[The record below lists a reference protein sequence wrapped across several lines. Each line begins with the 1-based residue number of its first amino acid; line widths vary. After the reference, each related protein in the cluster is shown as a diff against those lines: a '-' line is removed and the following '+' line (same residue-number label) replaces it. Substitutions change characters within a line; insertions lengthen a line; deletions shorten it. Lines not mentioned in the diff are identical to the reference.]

1 MDGTGGP
8 GDPRQ
13 ALSAIMV
20 AYQGGDE
27 MAFER
32 LYEELSGPLRAFL
45 CSLTRNVTR
54 ADDLLQE
61 TFFHV
66 HRARQTYDPSRSA
79 RAWVYAIA
87 HNVFLM
93 SCRSEKRR
101 GRHEGLADDELPDVP
116 VPAEAESFATK
127 DAVRKALG
135 RLSVDRREAVILHH
149 VQGMSFQ
156 EVGAVLGISTMAA
169 KLRSHRAMA
178 ELRGFLKKGT
188 SP

>member
-1 MDGTGGP
+1 MNGTSDR
-8 GDPRQ
+8 GDSRP
-13 ALSAIMV
+13 ALAELMV

-32 LYEELSGPLRAFL
+32 LYEELSGPVGAFL
-45 CSLTRNVTR
+45 RSLTRNAVR

-66 HRARQTYDPSRSA
+66 HRARRTYDPDRSA
-79 RAWVYAIA
+79 KAWVYAIA

-93 SCRSEKRR
+93 SCRSDKRR
-101 GRHEGLADDELPDVP
+101 GRHEELAEDELPDVP
-116 VPAEAESFATK
+116 VPAEAEAYATK

-149 VQGMSFQ
+149 VQGLSFQ
-156 EVGAVLGISTMAA
+156 EVGTVLGITTMAA
-169 KLRSHRAMA
+169 KLRSHRAMG
-178 ELRGFLKKGT
+178 ELREILKEGAAR
-188 SP
+188 

>member
-1 MDGTGGP
+1 MDEAT
-8 GDPRQ
+8 DRDDSRR
-13 ALSAIMV
+13 ALAALMA

-32 LYEELSGPLRAFL
+32 LYEELSGPVRAFL
-45 CSLTRNVTR
+45 RSLTRNAAR

-66 HRARQTYDPSRSA
+66 HRARRTYDPSRSA
-79 RAWVYAIA
+79 KAWVYAIA

-93 SCRSEKRR
+93 SCRTEKRR
-101 GRHEGLADDELPDVP
+101 GRHEELAQDELPDVP
-116 VPAEAESFATK
+116 VPAEAEAYATT

-149 VQGMSFQ
+149 VQGLSFQ
-156 EVGAVLGISTMAA
+156 EVGTVLGITAMAA
-169 KLRSHRAMA
+169 KLRSHRAMG
-178 ELRGFLKKGT
+178 ELREILKEGAT
-188 SP
+188 P

>member
-1 MDGTGGP
+1 MDAVGDRD
-8 GDPRQ
+8 DPRQ
-13 ALSAIMV
+13 ALANLMI

-32 LYEELSGPLRAFL
+32 LYEELSGPVRAFL
-45 CSLTRNVTR
+45 HSLTRNASR

-79 RAWVYAIA
+79 KAWVYAIA

-101 GRHEGLADDELPDVP
+101 GRHEELAEDELPDVP
-116 VPAEAESFATK
+116 VPAEAEAFATK

-149 VQGMSFQ
+149 VQGLSFQ
-156 EVGAVLGISTMAA
+156 EVGNVLGITTMAA
-169 KLRSHRAMA
+169 KLRSHRAMG
-178 ELRGFLKKGT
+178 ELRQILKEGAK
-188 SP
+188 P

>member
-1 MDGTGGP
+1 MDGA
-8 GDPRQ
+8 GDRDESRR
-13 ALSAIMV
+13 ALSTLMA

-32 LYEELSGPLRAFL
+32 LYEELSGPVRAFL
-45 CSLTRNVTR
+45 HSLTRNAAR

-79 RAWVYAIA
+79 KAWVYAIA

-93 SCRSEKRR
+93 YCRSEKRR
-101 GRHEGLADDELPDVP
+101 ARHEELAQDELPDVP
-116 VPAEAESFATK
+116 VPAEAEAYATK
-127 DAVRKALG
+127 DAIRKALG

-149 VQGMSFQ
+149 VQGLNFQ
-156 EVGAVLGISTMAA
+156 EVGTVLGITTMAA
-169 KLRSHRAMA
+169 KLRSHRAMG
-178 ELRGFLKKGT
+178 ELREILKEGAT
-188 SP
+188 P

>member
-1 MDGTGGP
+1 MDAVGDRD
-8 GDPRQ
+8 DPRQ
-13 ALSAIMV
+13 ALANLMI

-32 LYEELSGPLRAFL
+32 LYEELSGPVRAFL
-45 CSLTRNVTR
+45 HSLTRNASR

-79 RAWVYAIA
+79 KAWVYAIA

-101 GRHEGLADDELPDVP
+101 GRHEELAEDELPDVP
-116 VPAEAESFATK
+116 VPAEAEAFATK

-149 VQGMSFQ
+149 VQGLSFQ
-156 EVGAVLGISTMAA
+156 EVGTVLGITTMAA
-169 KLRSHRAMA
+169 KLRSHRAMG
-178 ELRGFLKKGT
+178 ELRGILEEGAAR
-188 SP
+188 

>member
-1 MDGTGGP
+1 MDEAP
-8 GDPRQ
+8 DREDSAR
-13 ALSAIMV
+13 ALAALMA

-32 LYEELSGPLRAFL
+32 LYEELSGPVRAFL
-45 CSLTRNVTR
+45 HSLTRNPVR

-66 HRARQTYDPSRSA
+66 HRARQTYDPGRSA
-79 RAWVYAIA
+79 KAWIYAIA

-101 GRHEGLADDELPDVP
+101 SRHEELADDELPDVP

-149 VQGMSFQ
+149 VQGLSFQ
-156 EVGAVLGISTMAA
+156 EVGTVLGITTMAA

-178 ELRGFLKKGT
+178 ELRGILKEGT

>member
-1 MDGTGGP
+1 MEGEDVR
-8 GDPRQ
+8 GDSRL
-13 ALSAIMV
+13 ALSALMV

-32 LYEELSGPLRAFL
+32 LYEELSGPVTAFL
-45 CSLTRNVTR
+45 RSLTRNAAR

-66 HRARQTYDPSRSA
+66 HRARQTYDPNRSA
-79 RAWVYAIA
+79 KAWVYAIA

-101 GRHEGLADDELPDVP
+101 GRHEELSDDELPDIP
-116 VPAEAESFATK
+116 VPAEAEAYATK

-135 RLSVDRREAVILHH
+135 RLSIDRREAVILHH
-149 VQGMSFQ
+149 VQGLSFQ
-156 EVGAVLGISTMAA
+156 EVGAILGISTMAA
-169 KLRSHRAMA
+169 KLRSHRAMG
-178 ELRGFLKKGT
+178 ELRGFLKEGAT
-188 SP
+188 R